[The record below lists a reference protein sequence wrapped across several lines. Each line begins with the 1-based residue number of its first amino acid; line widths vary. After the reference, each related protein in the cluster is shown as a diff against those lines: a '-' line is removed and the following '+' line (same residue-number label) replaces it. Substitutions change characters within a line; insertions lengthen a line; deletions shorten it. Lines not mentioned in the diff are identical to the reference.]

1 MDITAQE
8 LERLNFYRASELQ
21 GGLLLAHLAQRA
33 RDPELMLKL
42 TRHGAEEVTHAE
54 LWTQT
59 ILAVGGK
66 PWPTRDT
73 YQARYARVIGSPSS
87 LIHILVLTQVFERRV
102 YRHFMRH
109 LSLPGTHPE
118 VQKTLRRMI
127 EEEKDHLSWVW
138 SWLKTR
144 SQANWPFIQRLLA
157 EYTAADADIYR
168 SLEVEYGFA
177 RAA

>member
-8 LERLNFYRASELQ
+8 LGRLNFYRASELQ
-21 GGLLLAHLAQRA
+21 GGLLLAHLAART

-59 ILAVGGK
+59 ILDVGGK

-73 YQARYARVIGSPSS
+73 YQARYARVIGPPSS

-102 YRHFMRH
+102 YRHFTRH
-109 LSLPGTHPE
+109 LAQVGTHPK

-127 EEEKDHLSWVW
+127 EEEKDHLTWVW

-144 SQANWPFIQRLLA
+144 SGTSWPFIQRLMA
-157 EYTAADADIYR
+157 DYTAADATIYR
-168 SLEVEYGFA
+168 ALEVEYGFE